1 MRYEHVELTGYEIR
15 EVLGRGGFA
24 TVYRA
29 HQLAVG
35 REVALKVDS
44 RTLVSDRDRQ
54 RFLREV
60 TAAGRLSGHPHVVPV
75 HDAGVLADGRPYMVM
90 ELCPGGSLGDRLL
103 RRGPLAV
110 EEARNIGLGIA
121 DALAAAHSAG
131 VLHRDIKP
139 GNIMVNRYGAAAL
152 TDFGLAAMPR
162 PGQDL
167 SVTREAL
174 TPAYAPPEAFHLA
187 EPTTTGD
194 VYSLAATLYALLR
207 GRPPH
212 HPDDGTQLSLAEL
225 IVRHTWPYADLPGVP
240 SALNDVLRH
249 ALDTDPSSR
258 LPDATALRDALAA
271 VDLDGAV
278 RGAFGPASRTAATV
292 PAHRDTPPTSYTLPP
307 PPTDP
312 RIPGPDPDPDPAGG
326 TTGPPPDDDRTENDH
341 DHDHDRTSGGG
352 VRTEDTRDRTS
363 GAGGGTTTVAEPAG
377 RRSRR
382 WGPGLIGVLAAV
394 VTVSV
399 SVTWV
404 VQEYGPGNHPGSSS
418 TRSPAP
424 GASGKVTPDPAA
436 AFGGTRTTRRGC
448 AASDVEGV
456 GGRCVTTPECWS
468 GITDISGTITVSRAD
483 CHAAHVWETFAIAP
497 LPKDGM
503 TYNARDLVRH
513 PDVKALCSQQV
524 LRNSLTSA
532 SRSDGTRWD
541 VDVLPPTAPQW
552 AEGLRVF
559 RCVAAA
565 FTDDGET
572 TGSHFGVSG

>member
-1 MRYEHVELTGYEIR
+1 MRYEHVELSGYEIQGI
-15 EVLGRGGFA
+15 LGRGGFA

-29 HQLAVG
+29 HQVAVG

-44 RTLVSDRDRQ
+44 RVLDSERDRQ

-75 HDAGVLADGRPYMVM
+75 YDAGVLGDDRPYMVM
-90 ELCPGGSLGDRLL
+90 ELCPGGSLGERLH
-103 RRGPLAV
+103 RHGPLAV
-110 EEARNIGLGIA
+110 KEARDIGLGIA
-121 DALAAAHSAG
+121 DALAAAHASG

-162 PGQDL
+162 PGRDL

-225 IVRHTWPYADLPGVP
+225 IVRHTWPYADLPNVP
-240 SALNDVLRH
+240 NALNAVLRQ
-249 ALDTDPSSR
+249 ALETDPASR
-258 LPDATALRDALAA
+258 TPDASSLRDALAA
-271 VDLDGAV
+271 VDVDTAV
-278 RGAFGPASRTAATV
+278 QGAFGSVPRTATTL
-292 PAHRDTPPTSYTLPP
+292 PAHRDTPSTSSTPP
-307 PPTDP
+307 PPPSDP
-312 RIPGPDPDPDPAGG
+312 RVPGPARPDRRAGRAGG
-326 TTGPPPDDDRTENDH
+326 NGAPRAD
-341 DHDHDRTSGGG
+341 GG
-352 VRTEDTRDRTS
+352 RTEDGHGRPAA
-363 GAGGGTTTVAEPAG
+363 AGEASTVAEPATRG
-377 RRSRR
+377 SSRWR
-382 WGPGLIGVLAAV
+382 PGLIGVVAAV
-394 VTVSV
+394 ISVSV

-404 VQEYGPGNHPGSSS
+404 VHEYGAPGGPGSSASGSPTPS
-418 TRSPAP
+418 TSDTASP
-424 GASGKVTPDPAA
+424 GAGA
-436 AFGGTRTTRRGC
+436 AFGGVRTTRSGC
-448 AASDVEGV
+448 AAADVEGV

-468 GITDISGTITVSRAD
+468 GITDISGTITVTSAD
-483 CHAAHVWETFAIAP
+483 CHVAHVWQTFAIAP
-497 LPKDGM
+497 LPKDGT

-513 PDVKALCSQQV
+513 PDVRALCSQQV
-524 LRNSLTSA
+524 MRDSRTST

-559 RCVAAA
+559 RCVGAAI
-565 FTDDGET
+565 TPDGET
-572 TGSHFGVSG
+572 TGSHFGTSG